1 MERENRKINV
11 DIERKWVRI
20 TISHGKDEEIVKLS
34 LSEATEL
41 KEQLNSTIEDYMQRQ
56 NIRID

>member
-1 MERENRKINV
+1 MGQDNRIINV

-20 TISHGKDEEIVKLS
+20 AINHGKDEEILKLS
-34 LSEATEL
+34 LAEATDL
-41 KEQLNSTIEDYMQRQ
+41 KEQLNSTIEDYLQRQ